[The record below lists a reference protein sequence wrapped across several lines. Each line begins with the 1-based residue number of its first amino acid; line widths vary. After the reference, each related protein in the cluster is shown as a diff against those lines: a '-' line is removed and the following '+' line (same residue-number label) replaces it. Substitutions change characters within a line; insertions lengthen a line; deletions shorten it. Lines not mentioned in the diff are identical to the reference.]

1 MMRVHVYMF
10 EINYALQQK
19 NSHIWSG
26 TLLMVR
32 ANVCEI
38 HN

>member
-1 MMRVHVYMF
+1 MMRVIVQVY

-32 ANVCEI
+32 ANTGEI
-38 HN
+38 HT

>member
-1 MMRVHVYMF
+1 MRALVYVF
-10 EINYALQQK
+10 EMNYALQQK

-32 ANVCEI
+32 RNVCEI